1 MDPILGEIKLF
12 AIKTLP
18 AGWLPCDG
26 RLMQIQQNQALF
38 SLLNTYYGGN
48 GSTTFALPDLRGR
61 VPVAHGNAQ
70 IGISGGTETVTLSP
84 GQVPP
89 HTHYVNVSTAEGDQA
104 NGLGHHI
111 AAPDNSNNHLYVA
124 TAGASTVALN
134 PATVD
139 TQGGSGNHNNMQPFL
154 ALNYYIATKG
164 VFPQRN

>member
-26 RLMQIQQNQALF
+26 RLIQIQQNQALY
-38 SLLNTYYGGN
+38 SLLGTYYGGD
-48 GSTTFALPDLRGR
+48 GRTTFALPDLRGR

-70 IGISGGTETVTLSP
+70 IGVSGGTETVTLSP

-89 HTHYVNVSTAEGDQA
+89 HTHNVFVYAAAGDQA
-104 NGLGHHI
+104 SGLGQHI
-111 AAPDNSNNHLYVA
+111 AAPANSNNKLYGA
-124 TAGASTVALN
+124 AAGAVALN

-154 ALNYYIATKG
+154 ALNYYIATAG
-164 VFPQRN
+164 TFPQRN